1 MRAVSGGTDFWRET
15 PHKRPHIAARRLPG
29 PMSDAEEDA
38 DAQVD
43 DADDVD
49 DGDTDALSDAFAGA
63 PPRC

>member
-1 MRAVSGGTDFWRET
+1 
-15 PHKRPHIAARRLPG
+15 
-29 PMSDAEEDA
+29 MSDAEEDA